1 MVKKSYKILLVE
13 DNLGHAELVKRSI
26 KEHSIPTQIDHIF
39 DGETALDY
47 LFKRGEYQNTD
58 INGLPSVILLDLR
71 MPKVDGLEVLK
82 SIKQD
87 DDLKSIPVVILTTSE
102 SERDIETAYTYSVNS
117 YLVKPMDFEE
127 FETMIH
133 DMLTYWLNWNQHLL
147 NL

>member
-1 MVKKSYKILLVE
+1 M
-13 DNLGHAELVKRSI
+13 
-26 KEHSIPTQIDHIF
+26 
-39 DGETALDY
+39 DY